1 MARAKGGES
10 VRGYKLI
17 RDFKMAGGG
26 NCEWTFAIKDG
37 KEYFIKVFLNP
48 KYPKPD
54 GPGSEKTK
62 TIMREECERFERHQ
76 RELNDAVKKVA
87 GAGGRLVAS
96 NEFFK
101 EDNLFYKVAVKVP
114 AAPIT
119 PKEIAALNFGAKIR
133 LLQNVCTAVSS
144 LHQQRIVHGDLKID
158 NALLEKGSGDE
169 PFIARLIDFDSSYF
183 SEKPPIVD
191 EMMGDPP
198 YYSPELLNYVQKLD
212 DDPSK
217 LTTKSDIFAL
227 GVVFHQY
234 LAGEMPEFP
243 DAHKYL
249 CEAVRSGHAVTPDS
263 LKVDESS
270 GLAALI
276 ASMLQLD
283 PESRPSSFKVQN
295 FLRELRKNP
304 DFVLPAESGKTATT
318 HIVSKTDDSKPRP
331 GLRGSGMSTPKPSE
345 TVDVVVAK
353 DEEPVTPEV
362 ALKSPSTYELAIAN
376 LVKSLTEVDNAV
388 AAKIAPVKATSRIKG
403 TLANP
408 VKTLRPDEAEVIED
422 IQQRLTELQQHT
434 NEVVRWLTGEILERP
449 SLRIRATETAVDSSA
464 EIETASERK
473 PL

>member
-48 KYPKPD
+48 KYPRPD

-62 TIMREECERFERHQ
+62 MLMREECERFERHQ

-87 GAGGRLVAS
+87 GSGGRLVAAT
-96 NEFFK
+96 EFFQ

-114 AAPIT
+114 ATPIT
-119 PKEIAALNFGAKIR
+119 LKEISALDFGAKIR

-191 EMMGDPP
+191 ETMGDPP
-198 YYSPELLNYVQKLD
+198 YYSPELLSYIQKKVE
-212 DDPSK
+212 DPSK

-243 DAHKYL
+243 DGHQHL
-249 CEAVRSGHAVTPDS
+249 CDAVRSGHTVTPDS
-263 LKVDESS
+263 LKIDGSS
-270 GLAALI
+270 GLAELI

-283 PESRPSSFKVQN
+283 PESRPSSFKIQN

-331 GLRGSGMSTPKPSE
+331 GLRGSGMSIPKPSE
-345 TVDVVVAK
+345 TVDTVVAK
-353 DEEPVTPEV
+353 YEEPVTPEV
-362 ALKSPSTYELAIAN
+362 ALKSPSTYELAIAK

-388 AAKIAPVKATSRIKG
+388 ATKIAPVKSTSRIKG
-403 TLANP
+403 TLTNP

-422 IQQRLTELQQHT
+422 IQQRLSELHQHT

-449 SLRIRATETAVDSSA
+449 SLRIRATETAVDSSIEA
-464 EIETASERK
+464 ETESERK